1 MARHNTIKYE
11 LHQIIDL
18 ANGQAMVNVIGSCLG
33 DNDGVA
39 RLIQRRNGYRGKGY
53 NVDLI
58 KTTTN
63 TITET
68 IEG

>member
-39 RLIQRRNGYRGKGY
+39 CLIERRNGYRGKGY